1 MASKSTLRTETW
13 RVTDKRSLD
22 GKAVITKAVVRDE
35 TGKFVGGTHNY
46 KTR

>member
-13 RVTDKRSLD
+13 TVTDKRSLD
-22 GKAVITKAVVRDE
+22 GKGRIVKAVVRDE
-35 TGKFVGGTHNY
+35 SGKFVGGTHNY